1 MEGEKGVEC
10 GSGGWFRGAVRRIG
24 FEGVWC
30 GRCEEISR
38 SGFGE
43 GISTRS
49 SPIRR
54 RGYYRMKD
62 LKVLSALEATMVV
75 PSGDLWKD

>member
-1 MEGEKGVEC
+1 M
-10 GSGGWFRGAVRRIG
+10 RRVG

-49 SPIRR
+49 GPIRW
-54 RGYYRMKD
+54 GGNYRMKD
-62 LKVLSALEATMVV
+62 LKVLSALEVTMVV
-75 PSGDLWKD
+75 PSGDLWEGQFELAGPL